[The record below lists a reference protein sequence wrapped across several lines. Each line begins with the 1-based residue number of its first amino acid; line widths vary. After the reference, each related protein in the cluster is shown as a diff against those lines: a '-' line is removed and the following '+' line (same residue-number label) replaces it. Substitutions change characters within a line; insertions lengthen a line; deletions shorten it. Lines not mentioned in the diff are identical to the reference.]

1 MLPLLPI
8 MLLSINSNS
17 GGFLS
22 GILNFFNS
30 FFPAQPDPPQLV
42 STSGSVFD
50 LPNSNI
56 VEVPPNL
63 PSMETPVNQFT
74 NIFNP
79 SISNFLQSSIF
90 GNSGFNLP
98 YIPNIPSVQSGFNF
112 P

>member
-1 MLPLLPI
+1 MLPL
-8 MLLSINSNS
+8 MLMAVLVNGNS

-22 GILNFFNS
+22 GIFNFFNS
-30 FFPAQPDPPQLV
+30 FFPNVPSDPPPQLV

-63 PSMETPVNQFT
+63 PSMEFPVNQYA
-74 NIFNP
+74 NLFNP
-79 SISNFLQSSIF
+79 SINNFLQGSIF

-98 YIPNIPSVQSGFNF
+98 NIPSIPQVQ
-112 P
+112 

>member
-1 MLPLLPI
+1 MLPLLI
-8 MLLSINSNS
+8 LLSVSANSGS

-22 GILNFFNS
+22 GFLNFFNS

-63 PSMETPVNQFT
+63 PSIEMPTNQFT

-79 SISNFLQSSIF
+79 SINNFLQNSIF

-98 YIPNIPSVQSGFNF
+98 NIPQI

>member
-1 MLPLLPI
+1 MLPLLI
-8 MLLSINSNS
+8 LVSVSTNS
-17 GGFLS
+17 GGFFS
-22 GILNFFNS
+22 GFLNFFNS
-30 FFPAQPDPPQLV
+30 FFPDPPTLA

-63 PSMETPVNQFT
+63 PTIEVPVNQFT
-74 NIFNP
+74 NTFNP
-79 SISNFLQSSIF
+79 SINNFLQGSIF

-98 YIPNIPSVQSGFNF
+98 NIPPVPIF

>member
-1 MLPLLPI
+1 MLPLLI
-8 MLLSINSNS
+8 LLSVSANGGS

-22 GILNFFNS
+22 GFLSFFNS
-30 FFPAQPDPPQLV
+30 FFPAQPDPPLV

-63 PSMETPVNQFT
+63 PSMESPLNQFT

-79 SISNFLQSSIF
+79 SINNFLQNSIF

-98 YIPNIPSVQSGFNF
+98 NIPQI

>member
-1 MLPLLPI
+1 MLPLLI
-8 MLLSINSNS
+8 LLSVSANGGS

-22 GILNFFNS
+22 GFLSFFNS
-30 FFPAQPDPPQLV
+30 FFPAQPDPPLV

-63 PSMETPVNQFT
+63 PSIEMPTNQFT

-79 SISNFLQSSIF
+79 SINNFLQNSIF

-98 YIPNIPSVQSGFNF
+98 NIPQI

>member
-1 MLPLLPI
+1 MVV
-8 MLLSINSNS
+8 SVNSNS

-22 GILNFFNS
+22 GFFNFFNS
-30 FFPAQPDPPQLV
+30 FFPATPTDPPPQLV

-63 PSMETPVNQFT
+63 PSMEFPQNQFT

-79 SISNFLQSSIF
+79 SLNNFFQNSIF

-98 YIPNIPSVQSGFNF
+98 NIPNIPQVQ
-112 P
+112 